1 MLYILFLFSSYSY
14 ALNIQCISKINLY
27 TLIFI
32 NLSPWFHSQTFTVS
46 LYFSCEVCRLFIPLV
61 ESLRLH
67 QPGRPACASI
77 FVFLSS
83 IFSLEQNMKSG
94 AARANLSFNAIM
106 IWGKLKI
113 KNAYIILKNVDC
125 MHMSVLLSCKIKDR
139 FSWKCR
145 QIVTYNTLTC
155 T

>member
-32 NLSPWFHSQTFTVS
+32 NLSLWFHSQTFTVS
-46 LYFSCEVCRLFIPLV
+46 LYFSCEVCHLYIPLA

-67 QPGRPACASI
+67 QPGRPACASF

-106 IWGKLKI
+106 IWGKLKM